1 MENQARATSEPV
13 NGWPLDL
20 GLPICSA
27 GRNIPSPA
35 FCLGGWPRRIR
46 QLPPSGKRTNPCG
59 PAGQDV
65 TLLSISLL
73 ADLCQSGRTVKVGRL
88 EGSWAAGGGRLPWAP
103 RLGSPPRRALHRGGG
118 WERRLQAAEPLRGAR
133 ALPAG
138 AFSQGRH
145 RPSRPR
151 ARAPSPR
158 VPGAAGR
165 SCPEVSVQPPA
176 LARGSPG
183 QPGTSAR
190 SSGPERPPHGLPLQM
205 LLLPPRPPHPRSS
218 SPEAMDPP
226 PPKAPPFP
234 KAEGPSSTPSSAA
247 GPRPP
252 RLGRHLLID
261 ANGVP
266 YTYTVQLEEEP
277 RGPPQREAPPGEP
290 GPRKGYSCP
299 ECARVFASPLR
310 LQSHRVSH
318 SDLKPFTCGA
328 CGKAFKRSSHLS
340 RHRAT
345 HRARAGPPH
354 TCPLCPRRFQD
365 AAELAQH
372 VRLH

>member
-1 MENQARATSEPV
+1 MRIGT
-13 NGWPLDL
+13 L
-20 GLPICSA
+20 
-27 GRNIPSPA
+27 SPGS
-35 FCLGGWPRRIR
+35 GGFNF
-46 QLPPSGKRTNPCG
+46 S
-59 PAGQDV
+59 
-65 TLLSISLL
+65 
-73 ADLCQSGRTVKVGRL
+73 
-88 EGSWAAGGGRLPWAP
+88 
-103 RLGSPPRRALHRGGG
+103 
-118 WERRLQAAEPLRGAR
+118 PLRR
-133 ALPAG
+133 
-138 AFSQGRH
+138 SQ
-145 RPSRPR
+145 
-151 ARAPSPR
+151 
-158 VPGAAGR
+158 
-165 SCPEVSVQPPA
+165 
-176 LARGSPG
+176 
-183 QPGTSAR
+183 
-190 SSGPERPPHGLPLQM
+190 LPLQM

-218 SPEAMDPP
+218 SPETMDPP

-234 KAEGPSSTPSSAA
+234 KTEGPSSTPSSAA

-277 RGPPQREAPPGEP
+277 RGPPQCEAPTGEP

>member
-1 MENQARATSEPV
+1 MEKSMIRCSC
-13 NGWPLDL
+13 LD
-20 GLPICSA
+20 
-27 GRNIPSPA
+27 
-35 FCLGGWPRRIR
+35 
-46 QLPPSGKRTNPCG
+46 Q
-59 PAGQDV
+59 
-65 TLLSISLL
+65 
-73 ADLCQSGRTVKVGRL
+73 
-88 EGSWAAGGGRLPWAP
+88 
-103 RLGSPPRRALHRGGG
+103 
-118 WERRLQAAEPLRGAR
+118 
-133 ALPAG
+133 
-138 AFSQGRH
+138 
-145 RPSRPR
+145 
-151 ARAPSPR
+151 
-158 VPGAAGR
+158 
-165 SCPEVSVQPPA
+165 
-176 LARGSPG
+176 
-183 QPGTSAR
+183 
-190 SSGPERPPHGLPLQM
+190 LPLQM

-234 KAEGPSSTPSSAA
+234 KAEGPSSSPSSAA

-365 AAELAQH
+365 PAELAQH

>member
-1 MENQARATSEPV
+1 MRGSVAALCVKRLPTHHFSAHSAISQPTPGPGLQQPERVPACTADTGASQCFCAREAHPGPIPRSADALPDLSRLAVST
-13 NGWPLDL
+13 WAL
-20 GLPICSA
+20 GLLQGGHFPTCR
-27 GRNIPSPA
+27 GKPGPPGPRPA
-35 FCLGGWPRRIR
+35 P
-46 QLPPSGKRTNPCG
+46 
-59 PAGQDV
+59 
-65 TLLSISLL
+65 
-73 ADLCQSGRTVKVGRL
+73 
-88 EGSWAAGGGRLPWAP
+88 
-103 RLGSPPRRALHRGGG
+103 
-118 WERRLQAAEPLRGAR
+118 
-133 ALPAG
+133 
-138 AFSQGRH
+138 
-145 RPSRPR
+145 
-151 ARAPSPR
+151 
-158 VPGAAGR
+158 
-165 SCPEVSVQPPA
+165 
-176 LARGSPG
+176 
-183 QPGTSAR
+183 
-190 SSGPERPPHGLPLQM
+190 GPERPLHRLPLQM
-205 LLLPPRPPHPRSS
+205 LLLPPRPPHARSS
-218 SPEAMDPP
+218 SPEVMDPP

-266 YTYTVQLEEEP
+266 YMYTVQLEEEP

-345 HRARAGPPH
+345 HRARAGTPH
-354 TCPLCPRRFQD
+354 ACPLCPRRFQD

>member
-1 MENQARATSEPV
+1 SEWTGIQYTYTYTVRVEKPSDKQEV
-13 NGWPLDL
+13 LPSVQLSRVPA
-20 GLPICSA
+20 GLPECCPSQGLWLLTSGHLVLHLGDLWQGLQMTQQSLPASA
-27 GRNIPSPA
+27 H
-35 FCLGGWPRRIR
+35 
-46 QLPPSGKRTNPCG
+46 PPGSLYLSLLL
-59 PAGQDV
+59 PAGQAYQGAGAARPGRSEAGRHPEPLFADV
-65 TLLSISLL
+65 CFPPGRISG
-73 ADLCQSGRTVKVGRL
+73 AASGR
-88 EGSWAAGGGRLPWAP
+88 EGGRSGS
-103 RLGSPPRRALHRGGG
+103 RLRALR
-118 WERRLQAAEPLRGAR
+118 
-133 ALPAG
+133 
-138 AFSQGRH
+138 
-145 RPSRPR
+145 
-151 ARAPSPR
+151 
-158 VPGAAGR
+158 
-165 SCPEVSVQPPA
+165 
-176 LARGSPG
+176 
-183 QPGTSAR
+183 
-190 SSGPERPPHGLPLQM
+190 LPLQM

-218 SPEAMDPP
+218 SPETMDPP

-234 KAEGPSSTPSSAA
+234 KTE
-247 GPRPP
+247 
-252 RLGRHLLID
+252 
-261 ANGVP
+261 
-266 YTYTVQLEEEP
+266 
-277 RGPPQREAPPGEP
+277 

>member
-1 MENQARATSEPV
+1 MPAPQNYSISHSELRPLVCGKAFRRPGEVSLHTPAPV
-13 NGWPLDL
+13 GSGSHVPAVLWRFQDAGQLAQHVLDHL
-20 GLPICSA
+20 A
-27 GRNIPSPA
+27 GRN
-35 FCLGGWPRRIR
+35 FL
-46 QLPPSGKRTNPCG
+46 
-59 PAGQDV
+59 D
-65 TLLSISLL
+65 
-73 ADLCQSGRTVKVGRL
+73 
-88 EGSWAAGGGRLPWAP
+88 
-103 RLGSPPRRALHRGGG
+103 RG
-118 WERRLQAAEPLRGAR
+118 ET
-133 ALPAG
+133 AG
-138 AFSQGRH
+138 APQNLLFL
-145 RPSRPR
+145 
-151 ARAPSPR
+151 
-158 VPGAAGR
+158 VPK
-165 SCPEVSVQPPA
+165 
-176 LARGSPG
+176 
-183 QPGTSAR
+183 
-190 SSGPERPPHGLPLQM
+190 LPLQM

-218 SPEAMDPP
+218 SPETMDPP

-234 KAEGPSSTPSSAA
+234 KTEGPSSTPSSAA

-277 RGPPQREAPPGEP
+277 RAPPQREAPPGEP

>member
-1 MENQARATSEPV
+1 
-13 NGWPLDL
+13 
-20 GLPICSA
+20 
-27 GRNIPSPA
+27 
-35 FCLGGWPRRIR
+35 
-46 QLPPSGKRTNPCG
+46 
-59 PAGQDV
+59 
-65 TLLSISLL
+65 
-73 ADLCQSGRTVKVGRL
+73 
-88 EGSWAAGGGRLPWAP
+88 
-103 RLGSPPRRALHRGGG
+103 
-118 WERRLQAAEPLRGAR
+118 
-133 ALPAG
+133 
-138 AFSQGRH
+138 
-145 RPSRPR
+145 
-151 ARAPSPR
+151 
-158 VPGAAGR
+158 
-165 SCPEVSVQPPA
+165 
-176 LARGSPG
+176 
-183 QPGTSAR
+183 
-190 SSGPERPPHGLPLQM
+190 M

-234 KAEGPSSTPSSAA
+234 KTEGPSSTPSSAA

-277 RGPPQREAPPGEP
+277 RGAPQREAPPGEP

-345 HRARAGPPH
+345 HRARPPH

>member
-1 MENQARATSEPV
+1 MLFLRDAVAPRA
-13 NGWPLDL
+13 
-20 GLPICSA
+20 
-27 GRNIPSPA
+27 PA
-35 FCLGGWPRRIR
+35 PPDPRPRR
-46 QLPPSGKRTNPCG
+46 
-59 PAGQDV
+59 
-65 TLLSISLL
+65 
-73 ADLCQSGRTVKVGRL
+73 
-88 EGSWAAGGGRLPWAP
+88 
-103 RLGSPPRRALHRGGG
+103 RR
-118 WERRLQAAEPLRGAR
+118 
-133 ALPAG
+133 
-138 AFSQGRH
+138 
-145 RPSRPR
+145 
-151 ARAPSPR
+151 
-158 VPGAAGR
+158 PGAAR
-165 SCPEVSVQPPA
+165 KLAPTAA
-176 LARGSPG
+176 LVRASPG
-183 QPGTSAR
+183 PSGTSAPF
-190 SSGPERPPHGLPLQM
+190 SPGPERLLHRLPLQM

-218 SPEAMDPP
+218 SPEVMDPP
-226 PPKAPPFP
+226 PPKTPPFP
-234 KAEGPSSTPSSAA
+234 KAEGPSSTSSSVA

-277 RGPPQREAPPGEP
+277 RGPPQREATPGEP

>member
-1 MENQARATSEPV
+1 VGQRAASAETAGTLSPGSGSV
-13 NGWPLDL
+13 DLSPL
-20 GLPICSA
+20 
-27 GRNIPSPA
+27 
-35 FCLGGWPRRIR
+35 RRS
-46 QLPPSGKRTNPCG
+46 QLP
-59 PAGQDV
+59 
-65 TLLSISLL
+65 
-73 ADLCQSGRTVKVGRL
+73 
-88 EGSWAAGGGRLPWAP
+88 
-103 RLGSPPRRALHRGGG
+103 
-118 WERRLQAAEPLRGAR
+118 LR
-133 ALPAG
+133 
-138 AFSQGRH
+138 
-145 RPSRPR
+145 
-151 ARAPSPR
+151 
-158 VPGAAGR
+158 
-165 SCPEVSVQPPA
+165 
-176 LARGSPG
+176 
-183 QPGTSAR
+183 
-190 SSGPERPPHGLPLQM
+190 M
-205 LLLPPRPPHPRSS
+205 LLLPPRPPHPRAS

-234 KAEGPSSTPSSAA
+234 PAEGPASTASSAA

-266 YTYTVQLEEEP
+266 YTYTAPLEEEP
-277 RGPPQREAPPGEP
+277 RGPTPREAPPGEP

-354 TCPLCPRRFQD
+354 ACPLCPRRFQD

>member
-1 MENQARATSEPV
+1 
-13 NGWPLDL
+13 
-20 GLPICSA
+20 
-27 GRNIPSPA
+27 
-35 FCLGGWPRRIR
+35 
-46 QLPPSGKRTNPCG
+46 
-59 PAGQDV
+59 
-65 TLLSISLL
+65 
-73 ADLCQSGRTVKVGRL
+73 
-88 EGSWAAGGGRLPWAP
+88 
-103 RLGSPPRRALHRGGG
+103 
-118 WERRLQAAEPLRGAR
+118 
-133 ALPAG
+133 
-138 AFSQGRH
+138 
-145 RPSRPR
+145 
-151 ARAPSPR
+151 
-158 VPGAAGR
+158 
-165 SCPEVSVQPPA
+165 
-176 LARGSPG
+176 
-183 QPGTSAR
+183 
-190 SSGPERPPHGLPLQM
+190 M

-247 GPRPP
+247 GSRTP

-261 ANGVP
+261 ANGIP

-290 GPRKGYSCP
+290 GSRKGYSCP

-345 HRARAGPPH
+345 HRARAGPH
-354 TCPLCPRRFQD
+354 NCPLCPRRFQD

>member
-1 MENQARATSEPV
+1 M
-13 NGWPLDL
+13 
-20 GLPICSA
+20 
-27 GRNIPSPA
+27 
-35 FCLGGWPRRIR
+35 IR
-46 QLPPSGKRTNPCG
+46 
-59 PAGQDV
+59 
-65 TLLSISLL
+65 
-73 ADLCQSGRTVKVGRL
+73 
-88 EGSWAAGGGRLPWAP
+88 
-103 RLGSPPRRALHRGGG
+103 
-118 WERRLQAAEPLRGAR
+118 
-133 ALPAG
+133 
-138 AFSQGRH
+138 
-145 RPSRPR
+145 
-151 ARAPSPR
+151 
-158 VPGAAGR
+158 R
-165 SCPEVSVQPPA
+165 SCLEQ
-176 LARGSPG
+176 
-183 QPGTSAR
+183 
-190 SSGPERPPHGLPLQM
+190 LPLQM

>member
-1 MENQARATSEPV
+1 
-13 NGWPLDL
+13 
-20 GLPICSA
+20 
-27 GRNIPSPA
+27 
-35 FCLGGWPRRIR
+35 
-46 QLPPSGKRTNPCG
+46 
-59 PAGQDV
+59 
-65 TLLSISLL
+65 
-73 ADLCQSGRTVKVGRL
+73 
-88 EGSWAAGGGRLPWAP
+88 
-103 RLGSPPRRALHRGGG
+103 
-118 WERRLQAAEPLRGAR
+118 
-133 ALPAG
+133 
-138 AFSQGRH
+138 
-145 RPSRPR
+145 
-151 ARAPSPR
+151 
-158 VPGAAGR
+158 
-165 SCPEVSVQPPA
+165 
-176 LARGSPG
+176 
-183 QPGTSAR
+183 
-190 SSGPERPPHGLPLQM
+190 M

-218 SPEAMDPP
+218 SPETMDPP

-234 KAEGPSSTPSSAA
+234 KTEGPPSTPSSAA

>member
-1 MENQARATSEPV
+1 MDGGNPKDVRGP
-13 NGWPLDL
+13 DL
-20 GLPICSA
+20 RLVE
-27 GRNIPSPA
+27 
-35 FCLGGWPRRIR
+35 LGVA
-46 QLPPSGKRTNPCG
+46 K
-59 PAGQDV
+59 
-65 TLLSISLL
+65 
-73 ADLCQSGRTVKVGRL
+73 
-88 EGSWAAGGGRLPWAP
+88 PWW
-103 RLGSPPRRALHRGGG
+103 RK
-118 WERRLQAAEPLRGAR
+118 
-133 ALPAG
+133 
-138 AFSQGRH
+138 
-145 RPSRPR
+145 
-151 ARAPSPR
+151 PR
-158 VPGAAGR
+158 VGNWSQFSLCR
-165 SCPEVSVQPPA
+165 K
-176 LARGSPG
+176 
-183 QPGTSAR
+183 
-190 SSGPERPPHGLPLQM
+190 LPLQM

-218 SPEAMDPP
+218 SPEVMDPP
-226 PPKAPPFP
+226 PPKTPPFP
-234 KAEGPSSTPSSAA
+234 KAEGPSSTSSSVA

-277 RGPPQREAPPGEP
+277 RGPPQREATPGEP
-290 GPRKGYSCP
+290 SPRKGYSCP

-354 TCPLCPRRFQD
+354 SCPLCPRRFQD

>member
-1 MENQARATSEPV
+1 MAGARGRPGRPRSGGTSGRRSPAHLRL
-13 NGWPLDL
+13 PSDL
-20 GLPICSA
+20 G
-27 GRNIPSPA
+27 
-35 FCLGGWPRRIR
+35 
-46 QLPPSGKRTNPCG
+46 
-59 PAGQDV
+59 
-65 TLLSISLL
+65 
-73 ADLCQSGRTVKVGRL
+73 
-88 EGSWAAGGGRLPWAP
+88 
-103 RLGSPPRRALHRGGG
+103 
-118 WERRLQAAEPLRGAR
+118 
-133 ALPAG
+133 
-138 AFSQGRH
+138 
-145 RPSRPR
+145 SRPR
-151 ARAPSPR
+151 AA
-158 VPGAAGR
+158 PGAGGCCGSR
-165 SCPEVSVQPPA
+165 A
-176 LARGSPG
+176 LAPLPAPDPQKLKSGGTFAAARASGRRRFPG
-183 QPGTSAR
+183 TPPPLAPPRPPRLRSRRRRPGAPRSFGPAAAGPREGKPGPHGTSAR
-190 SSGPERPPHGLPLQM
+190 CSGPERPLHRLPLRM
-205 LLLPPRPPHPRSS
+205 LLLPPRPPHPRAS

-234 KAEGPSSTPSSAA
+234 PAEGPASTASSAA

-266 YTYTVQLEEEP
+266 YTYTAPLEEEP
-277 RGPPQREAPPGEP
+277 RGPTPREAPPGEP

-354 TCPLCPRRFQD
+354 ACPLCPRRFQD

>member
-1 MENQARATSEPV
+1 MAH
-13 NGWPLDL
+13 G
-20 GLPICSA
+20 
-27 GRNIPSPA
+27 
-35 FCLGGWPRRIR
+35 PRRSAACGIFPDR
-46 QLPPSGKRTNPCG
+46 GTNPR
-59 PAGQDV
+59 PLHRQ
-65 TLLSISLL
+65 
-73 ADLCQSGRTVKVGRL
+73 ADSQPLRHQ
-88 EGSWAAGGGRLPWAP
+88 
-103 RLGSPPRRALHRGGG
+103 GSPPSLLYSN
-118 WERRLQAAEPLRGAR
+118 WWCLLR
-133 ALPAG
+133 
-138 AFSQGRH
+138 Q
-145 RPSRPR
+145 
-151 ARAPSPR
+151 
-158 VPGAAGR
+158 
-165 SCPEVSVQPPA
+165 
-176 LARGSPG
+176 
-183 QPGTSAR
+183 
-190 SSGPERPPHGLPLQM
+190 LPLQM

-218 SPEAMDPP
+218 SPETMDPP

-234 KAEGPSSTPSSAA
+234 KTEGPSSTPSSAA

>member
-1 MENQARATSEPV
+1 
-13 NGWPLDL
+13 
-20 GLPICSA
+20 
-27 GRNIPSPA
+27 
-35 FCLGGWPRRIR
+35 
-46 QLPPSGKRTNPCG
+46 
-59 PAGQDV
+59 
-65 TLLSISLL
+65 
-73 ADLCQSGRTVKVGRL
+73 
-88 EGSWAAGGGRLPWAP
+88 
-103 RLGSPPRRALHRGGG
+103 
-118 WERRLQAAEPLRGAR
+118 
-133 ALPAG
+133 
-138 AFSQGRH
+138 
-145 RPSRPR
+145 
-151 ARAPSPR
+151 
-158 VPGAAGR
+158 
-165 SCPEVSVQPPA
+165 
-176 LARGSPG
+176 
-183 QPGTSAR
+183 
-190 SSGPERPPHGLPLQM
+190 M

-218 SPEAMDPP
+218 SPEVMDPP
-226 PPKAPPFP
+226 PPKTPPFP
-234 KAEGPSSTPSSAA
+234 KAEGPSSTSSSVA
-247 GPRPP
+247 GPRQP

-277 RGPPQREAPPGEP
+277 RGPPQREATPGEP

-365 AAELAQH
+365 ASELAQH

>member
-1 MENQARATSEPV
+1 MLFLRDAVAPRA
-13 NGWPLDL
+13 
-20 GLPICSA
+20 
-27 GRNIPSPA
+27 PA
-35 FCLGGWPRRIR
+35 PPDPRPRR
-46 QLPPSGKRTNPCG
+46 
-59 PAGQDV
+59 
-65 TLLSISLL
+65 
-73 ADLCQSGRTVKVGRL
+73 
-88 EGSWAAGGGRLPWAP
+88 
-103 RLGSPPRRALHRGGG
+103 RR
-118 WERRLQAAEPLRGAR
+118 
-133 ALPAG
+133 
-138 AFSQGRH
+138 
-145 RPSRPR
+145 
-151 ARAPSPR
+151 
-158 VPGAAGR
+158 PGAAR
-165 SCPEVSVQPPA
+165 KLAPTAA
-176 LARGSPG
+176 LVRASLGPS
-183 QPGTSAR
+183 GTSAPF
-190 SSGPERPPHGLPLQM
+190 SPGPERLLHRLPLQM

-218 SPEAMDPP
+218 SPEVMDPP
-226 PPKAPPFP
+226 PPKTPPFP
-234 KAEGPSSTPSSAA
+234 KAEGPSSTSSSVA

-277 RGPPQREAPPGEP
+277 RGPPQREATPGEP

>member
-1 MENQARATSEPV
+1 MPVAGLRAHYLISPSSGLAGHFRQFHRAGAGAGGRASLGVSLPPRDPPDGGQFKRARGCGGLGGGGALLRARAFPT
-13 NGWPLDL
+13 G
-20 GLPICSA
+20 
-27 GRNIPSPA
+27 
-35 FCLGGWPRRIR
+35 
-46 QLPPSGKRTNPCG
+46 
-59 PAGQDV
+59 
-65 TLLSISLL
+65 
-73 ADLCQSGRTVKVGRL
+73 
-88 EGSWAAGGGRLPWAP
+88 
-103 RLGSPPRRALHRGGG
+103 AL
-118 WERRLQAAEPLRGAR
+118 
-133 ALPAG
+133 
-138 AFSQGRH
+138 SQGRR
-145 RPSRPR
+145 RPSRLRAPR
-151 ARAPSPR
+151 AR
-158 VPGAAGR
+158 VPGAAGPELPR
-165 SCPEVSVQPPA
+165 SLGPAAAGAREGKPGPPE
-176 LARGSPG
+176 
-183 QPGTSAR
+183 TSAR
-190 SSGPERPPHGLPLQM
+190 CSGPERPLHRLPLQM

-234 KAEGPSSTPSSAA
+234 KAEGSSSSPSSAS

-277 RGPPQREAPPGEP
+277 RGPPQREAPAGEP
-290 GPRKGYSCP
+290 APRKGYSCP

>member
-1 MENQARATSEPV
+1 MSPMTLYWLFSALLQRSQAGRHPEPLFAGVCFPPGRISGAAPGRDGGRSGSRLRALRVHHPARRTSWGRPSSRFPPRSDPRDLRTASRRWEVGAELRAPGEARAV
-13 NGWPLDL
+13 RPL
-20 GLPICSA
+20 GH
-27 GRNIPSPA
+27 
-35 FCLGGWPRRIR
+35 
-46 QLPPSGKRTNPCG
+46 
-59 PAGQDV
+59 
-65 TLLSISLL
+65 SL
-73 ADLCQSGRTVKVGRL
+73 RL
-88 EGSWAAGGGRLPWAP
+88 
-103 RLGSPPRRALHRGGG
+103 
-118 WERRLQAAEPLRGAR
+118 
-133 ALPAG
+133 AG
-138 AFSQGRH
+138 AGW
-145 RPSRPR
+145 
-151 ARAPSPR
+151 
-158 VPGAAGR
+158 
-165 SCPEVSVQPPA
+165 
-176 LARGSPG
+176 RGF
-183 QPGTSAR
+183 
-190 SSGPERPPHGLPLQM
+190 ELLPLQM

-218 SPEAMDPP
+218 SPETMDPP

-234 KAEGPSSTPSSAA
+234 KTEGPSSTPSSAA

-277 RGPPQREAPPGEP
+277 RGPPQCEAPTGEP

>member
-1 MENQARATSEPV
+1 MKHPYQ
-13 NGWPLDL
+13 
-20 GLPICSA
+20 
-27 GRNIPSPA
+27 
-35 FCLGGWPRRIR
+35 
-46 QLPPSGKRTNPCG
+46 
-59 PAGQDV
+59 
-65 TLLSISLL
+65 
-73 ADLCQSGRTVKVGRL
+73 
-88 EGSWAAGGGRLPWAP
+88 
-103 RLGSPPRRALHRGGG
+103 
-118 WERRLQAAEPLRGAR
+118 
-133 ALPAG
+133 
-138 AFSQGRH
+138 
-145 RPSRPR
+145 
-151 ARAPSPR
+151 
-158 VPGAAGR
+158 
-165 SCPEVSVQPPA
+165 
-176 LARGSPG
+176 
-183 QPGTSAR
+183 
-190 SSGPERPPHGLPLQM
+190 LPLQM

-234 KAEGPSSTPSSAA
+234 KTEGPSSTPSSAA

-277 RGPPQREAPPGEP
+277 RGPPQREAPTGEP

>member
-1 MENQARATSEPV
+1 
-13 NGWPLDL
+13 
-20 GLPICSA
+20 
-27 GRNIPSPA
+27 
-35 FCLGGWPRRIR
+35 
-46 QLPPSGKRTNPCG
+46 
-59 PAGQDV
+59 
-65 TLLSISLL
+65 
-73 ADLCQSGRTVKVGRL
+73 
-88 EGSWAAGGGRLPWAP
+88 
-103 RLGSPPRRALHRGGG
+103 
-118 WERRLQAAEPLRGAR
+118 
-133 ALPAG
+133 
-138 AFSQGRH
+138 
-145 RPSRPR
+145 
-151 ARAPSPR
+151 
-158 VPGAAGR
+158 
-165 SCPEVSVQPPA
+165 
-176 LARGSPG
+176 
-183 QPGTSAR
+183 
-190 SSGPERPPHGLPLQM
+190 
-205 LLLPPRPPHPRSS
+205 
-218 SPEAMDPP
+218 MDPP

-234 KAEGPSSTPSSAA
+234 KTEGPPSTPSLAA

-266 YTYTVQLEEEP
+266 YT
-277 RGPPQREAPPGEP
+277 PGEP

>member
-1 MENQARATSEPV
+1 MGGLRTR
-13 NGWPLDL
+13 GWRMTWLTP
-20 GLPICSA
+20 
-27 GRNIPSPA
+27 
-35 FCLGGWPRRIR
+35 
-46 QLPPSGKRTNPCG
+46 
-59 PAGQDV
+59 
-65 TLLSISLL
+65 
-73 ADLCQSGRTVKVGRL
+73 
-88 EGSWAAGGGRLPWAP
+88 
-103 RLGSPPRRALHRGGG
+103 
-118 WERRLQAAEPLRGAR
+118 
-133 ALPAG
+133 
-138 AFSQGRH
+138 
-145 RPSRPR
+145 
-151 ARAPSPR
+151 
-158 VPGAAGR
+158 
-165 SCPEVSVQPPA
+165 
-176 LARGSPG
+176 
-183 QPGTSAR
+183 
-190 SSGPERPPHGLPLQM
+190 QM

-234 KAEGPSSTPSSAA
+234 KTEGPSSTPSSAA

-277 RGPPQREAPPGEP
+277 RGPPQREAAPGEP

>member
-1 MENQARATSEPV
+1 MWR
-13 NGWPLDL
+13 
-20 GLPICSA
+20 
-27 GRNIPSPA
+27 PSYA
-35 FCLGGWPRRIR
+35 KD
-46 QLPPSGKRTNPCG
+46 QH
-59 PAGQDV
+59 
-65 TLLSISLL
+65 
-73 ADLCQSGRTVKVGRL
+73 
-88 EGSWAAGGGRLPWAP
+88 
-103 RLGSPPRRALHRGGG
+103 RRAG
-118 WERRLQAAEPLRGAR
+118 
-133 ALPAG
+133 
-138 AFSQGRH
+138 
-145 RPSRPR
+145 
-151 ARAPSPR
+151 
-158 VPGAAGR
+158 PG
-165 SCPEVSVQPPA
+165 C
-176 LARGSPG
+176 L
-183 QPGTSAR
+183 
-190 SSGPERPPHGLPLQM
+190 LQM

-226 PPKAPPFP
+226 PPKTPPFP
-234 KAEGPSSTPSSAA
+234 KPEGPSSTPSSVA

-277 RGPPQREAPPGEP
+277 GGPPQREAPPGEP

-299 ECARVFASPLR
+299 ECSRVFASSLR

-354 TCPLCPRRFQD
+354 NCPFCPRRFQD

>member
-1 MENQARATSEPV
+1 
-13 NGWPLDL
+13 
-20 GLPICSA
+20 
-27 GRNIPSPA
+27 
-35 FCLGGWPRRIR
+35 
-46 QLPPSGKRTNPCG
+46 
-59 PAGQDV
+59 
-65 TLLSISLL
+65 
-73 ADLCQSGRTVKVGRL
+73 
-88 EGSWAAGGGRLPWAP
+88 
-103 RLGSPPRRALHRGGG
+103 
-118 WERRLQAAEPLRGAR
+118 
-133 ALPAG
+133 
-138 AFSQGRH
+138 
-145 RPSRPR
+145 
-151 ARAPSPR
+151 
-158 VPGAAGR
+158 
-165 SCPEVSVQPPA
+165 
-176 LARGSPG
+176 
-183 QPGTSAR
+183 
-190 SSGPERPPHGLPLQM
+190 M

-234 KAEGPSSTPSSAA
+234 KAEGATSTPSSAA

-266 YTYTVQLEEEP
+266 YTYTVPLEEEP
-277 RGPPQREAPPGEP
+277 RGPQQREATPGEP

>member
-1 MENQARATSEPV
+1 MAGARV
-13 NGWPLDL
+13 WP
-20 GLPICSA
+20 
-27 GRNIPSPA
+27 GR
-35 FCLGGWPRRIR
+35 
-46 QLPPSGKRTNPCG
+46 
-59 PAGQDV
+59 
-65 TLLSISLL
+65 
-73 ADLCQSGRTVKVGRL
+73 
-88 EGSWAAGGGRLPWAP
+88 P
-103 RLGSPPRRALHRGGG
+103 RLGGASADAAPPTLVYPPTSVPGPEQLPARAGGERAVAAVPAPWPLRRSRPPEAQQQRNLRCGARFRPAPFPRDAAAPRAPRPRPPR
-118 WERRLQAAEPLRGAR
+118 P
-133 ALPAG
+133 
-138 AFSQGRH
+138 
-145 RPSRPR
+145 RPR
-151 ARAPSPR
+151 RR
-158 VPGAAGR
+158 RPGAPRSLGPAAAGPR
-165 SCPEVSVQPPA
+165 E
-176 LARGSPG
+176 GKPG
-183 QPGTSAR
+183 PYGTSAR
-190 SSGPERPPHGLPLQM
+190 SSGPERPLHRLPLRM
-205 LLLPPRPPHPRSS
+205 LLLPPRPPHPRAS

-234 KAEGPSSTPSSAA
+234 PAEGPTSTASSAA

-266 YTYTVQLEEEP
+266 YTYTAPLEEEP
-277 RGPPQREAPPGEP
+277 RGPAPREAPPGEP

-354 TCPLCPRRFQD
+354 ACPLCPRRFQD